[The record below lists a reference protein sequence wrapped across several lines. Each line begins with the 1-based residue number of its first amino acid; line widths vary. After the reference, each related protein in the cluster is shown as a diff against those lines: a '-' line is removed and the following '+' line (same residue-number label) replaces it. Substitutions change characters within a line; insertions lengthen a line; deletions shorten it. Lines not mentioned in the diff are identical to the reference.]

1 MIFKLFQS
9 RIMKSKLVLFHKDVM
24 LTYLSVMDTNIYLSG
39 MHTSIG
45 RTTN

>member
-1 MIFKLFQS
+1 MLFQA
-9 RIMKSKLVLFHKDVM
+9 RIIKSKLVLFNKDIM

-39 MHTSIG
+39 MHMD